1 MLNRMSLFVILAIFS
16 QSVFSQNLVSN
27 GSFENANACPVGLN
41 ELFLC
46 SNWMPYGT
54 SHPSPDFFHSCSS
67 PHKMGVPNNAFG
79 RQYAKEGQAY
89 VGLIAYLTIDKKHKE
104 NWKLSDNH
112 REFIQTYLEE
122 PLIEGRRYYAEFS
135 VNLVEDCDYA
145 IGNMGMVFTED
156 SPELTWPKIEFEY
169 LKPQIQNK
177 KGKLLSDTKTWIKI
191 SGEFIARGGEKVL
204 TIGNFSNDE
213 NTLVARNKATRLH
226 NTFRNRFLPKIAY
239 YFIDD
244 VKLVLLDSLDDKNSA
259 PIVTKINPIENEYF
273 GTLKVGEKIIL
284 ENIYFEFDKAALLS
298 ESFFELDK
306 LHRLLL
312 ETPQL
317 EIQIEGHTDVVGN
330 DTYNIELSQKRAAAV
345 FDYLIKKGID
355 ESRISYIG
363 FGKKIPIASNNT
375 QEGRAINRRVQF
387 MILR

>member
-1 MLNRMSLFVILAIFS
+1 MLNRMSLFVIFAIFS
-16 QSVFSQNLVSN
+16 QSIFSQNLVSN

-79 RQYAKEGQAY
+79 QQYAKEGQAY

-122 PLIEGRRYYAEFS
+122 PLIEGKRYYAEFS
-135 VNLVEDCDYA
+135 VSLVEDCDYA
-145 IGNMGMVFTED
+145 IGNIGMVFTED

-259 PIVTKINPIENEYF
+259 PMVTKSNPIENEYF
-273 GTLKVGEKIIL
+273 GTLKVGEKIVL
-284 ENIYFEFDKAALLS
+284 ENIYFEFDKATLLS
-298 ESFFELDK
+298 KSFFELDK

-317 EIQIEGHTDVVGN
+317 EIRIEGHTDVVGN
-330 DTYNIELSQKRAAAV
+330 DAYNIELSQKRAAAV

-363 FGKKIPIASNNT
+363 FGKKIPIASNQT